1 MRGENR
7 APRAKKPKWLKCSL
21 LVGPDPSRHST
32 RMEIARAQHGARLRY
47 HSGTT
52 STACSEDRMVT
63 TVLLYAAPG
72 LFGADRQTTTS
83 TSCRSYEPWEA
94 LTEVKVAR
102 CLCGISPVLWVM
114 SPQHLCY
121 LVSGSV
127 PATWLVISVGS
138 LDGVILLQRLV
149 GSARPRPQ
157 GVLSSR
163 TSHTAWQRLRVS

>member
-1 MRGENR
+1 M
-7 APRAKKPKWLKCSL
+7 
-21 LVGPDPSRHST
+21 
-32 RMEIARAQHGARLRY
+32 
-47 HSGTT
+47 GTT
-52 STACSEDRMVT
+52 V
-63 TVLLYAAPG
+63 VLYAAPG

-94 LTEVKVAR
+94 LTEVKVAW

-121 LVSGSV
+121 LVSGIV

-138 LDGVILLQRLV
+138 LGGVILLQRLV

-163 TSHTAWQRLRVS
+163 TSHAAWQRLRVSLLCSATMPTNEWNRIRPCTRGAILKKRRTRHTLK